1 MGTGNSRTPA
11 EQRARR
17 APGSAANTV
26 LMRKKRRRAFFS
38 PRLSTVITQAVVPA
52 VTQAGSRR
60 PVHSRSSQAN
70 STVIFGPA
78 QPQLQPFYYSNYP
91 TPSYMPSQPMMMMSS
106 LRPPPPQA
114 MPQYMYPSSPPTG
127 MPMSTPYMPQPV
139 YSPVARPTIASTS
152 SYGGT
157 GYYPSSYPIAPGR
170 LLTDWTGGG
179 VISPGFLGPPI

>member
-1 MGTGNSRTPA
+1 MGTGNSRAPA

-17 APGSAANTV
+17 APASVANTV
-26 LMRKKRRRAFFS
+26 LVRKKRRRAFFS

-60 PVHSRSSQAN
+60 PVRSRSPQAT
-70 STVIFGPA
+70 STVIFGRA
-78 QPQLQPFYYSNYP
+78 QPQFQPFYYNNYSP
-91 TPSYMPSQPMMMMSS
+91 PSYMPPQPMMMMSPPR
-106 LRPPPPQA
+106 LPPPQA

-139 YSPVARPTIASTS
+139 YSPVAPPATAPAS
-152 SYGGT
+152 
-157 GYYPSSYPIAPGR
+157 YYSSSYPTAPGR